1 MKKSKK
7 KINGYLALALSASMT
22 MSGVAA
28 PLAGDADT
36 SNEPV
41 TNTTKTDDL
50 TENNTEK
57 EDEKESLPVA
67 SPSEAT
73 PNTETDEDTDK
84 EEADDTEDKD
94 FVFDD
99 EDQVDEDIEEDKT
112 ETEDEKELDI
122 ADEADEEE
130 TEYPDF
136 GTDEFWAW
144 YKDAEEKELKAWYE
158 SVRTMDTATAS
169 DASKSY
175 PKYDSDLESDFWTWF
190 FDECY
195 SQTDDDYTINF
206 DVLFEYIQNSSY
218 GDVKALL
225 KDMSAMLDIRLMSMV
240 GDLFPENY
248 GTSFTNDGNG
258 SIDNPY
264 VIDSVSD
271 LRYLATYVAM
281 GQDTEDTYY
290 RIKAG
295 TYDLNGVWIPIG
307 FPTNAGGT
315 YIPFKGH
322 ITADSKTYIQNLGF
336 GSSSAIGVSSDIS
349 TRIKQQESL
358 GFFGELGAG
367 ATVEN
372 LNIETKNN
380 TIEGTDNIGILAGK
394 ATDAVIKNCTV
405 SGHVK
410 GEKNVGGI
418 VGLIESTDSSSSG
431 RVSVIE
437 DCKAE
442 NVAVYS
448 TNEKVGLDG
457 AIGGIAGYAKNTS
470 IVDCYVSTN
479 TGSGNHIY
487 GRNSYVGGIAGIQDN
502 SDIYNV
508 HVEKG
513 EIGDKTG
520 YATGG
525 IVGGY
530 AGGKLKVARFSG
542 SVTSPASSNNY
553 SAAFI
558 GARVN
563 NAGFSYGELG
573 DIAYLFADTANK
585 ANTGICG
592 SKLQDDSNYG
602 LDAHIGYW
610 HSSDKK
616 YTLVTGANTDD
627 STDYFYEELERGIL
641 QIKKEAGDTEDFVI
655 NHYTADSSGNPVRG
669 YLLTVNNPKVEG
681 TTAAKITAQIK
692 ESFKPVVTAESQGAF
707 AAGDRIYVT
716 FDMQKEGETYF
727 KFDPDKT
734 KNPYYTYT
742 KYSDFGENETITNG
756 ISSDGGYWITMPS
769 SDAIISADCVKVAN
783 QVDLTPDKVTF
794 EITQT
799 RTGSRENPT
808 IKWTATAKDS
818 NGAVITDVNGNR
830 WQDQDLSKLPEFYIG
845 SNVNGKEND
854 KFNLTW
860 TTANT
865 DNAGIISE
873 PISVN
878 SNVAEKKKKFTINVT
893 DQNVSAIAKKAK
905 ELEDGQKNGNYK
917 DSITTS
923 APYVYHA
930 LVTAVAQSS
939 DSTETNDPPKGYCD
953 IDIRFNVVD
962 NTNVS
967 LQSASLNKS
976 AITYNVERKLTGDRA
991 NPTVEYSI
999 NGEAVG
1005 DTTTTSALTATFN
1018 PDYFTS
1024 NSVNWYLTDANNDPG
1039 KNENV
1044 EADKNVLSDGTLEV
1058 SRTGDYH
1065 ISNLKLSGISKTECS
1080 NAFIKAIV
1088 DDQDSRY
1095 TKELKKV
1102 PSSETSYV
1110 KSLKVTGYDDSNN
1123 AKTDTCSVTVN
1134 FKTVDETE
1142 ILPTKV
1148 DINNKGTI
1156 YGYDIVYTFAG
1167 DKDSAVV
1174 DRKITY
1180 NNAAKDK
1187 VTNGA
1192 GQKLSATVTPNLDT
1206 SKDEYTPYNNEVV
1219 WSLVNPDNTSMVDV
1233 NEVLSI
1239 DSSTGQITVRGYGEG
1254 TDLTDTGY
1262 SPWINRLISEGKLD
1276 GTTIPVRI
1284 VARSAK
1290 DNSLLDTKD
1299 INISFTAVTVGTND
1313 EEGITFDAVYTQ
1325 KVATSLSGTDITS
1338 SSEWSGID
1346 PQMIGA
1352 TSSGSA
1358 EIPVFTVY
1366 DALRENLE
1374 NGIINIIDPLTRA
1387 AVSKNVQINTNA
1399 QWIKDAIAVK
1409 KSGNTAQKIVN
1420 IKAKTTNGTPE
1431 TWIPVTIN
1439 FRYDGTEMTANKL
1452 AGAEELPSGYI
1463 ASPDVVTSET
1473 PTDTYDVDKTS
1484 VKDRTINMN
1493 VVATQGNY
1501 SVNNPGTRKW
1511 SYGIAKLANTTY
1523 SSEGVKEN
1531 DAVYELSGE
1540 LAKYAKVENGY
1551 LVPTKGLWDDVIS
1564 AGETTGTIT
1573 GTITAK
1579 KDIDGKTISDSYKVT
1594 INFRYDKAVLDSHEE
1609 TFDLVYTQDS
1619 LTNAVNSHWSGNDR
1633 VKLSAHITD
1642 DSGKDV
1648 TPVWES
1654 SDLDIV
1660 TVDQDGNVTVNKE
1673 TWIKEIID
1681 NAKEYGNDVH
1691 SGTKTVT
1698 VTAKHP
1704 TSGATADT
1712 CTITVNFRY
1721 DQAILNKKTESYNI
1735 VMTQTSRTNDPS
1747 VSWSGNVYKKLDAKV
1762 FLAPGMNTNP
1772 VWEAEEPEIMKV
1784 DDAGNIIP
1792 VIDSQWMKDIVA
1804 EHKFEGTKVS
1814 AVNVYDKDKKVKD
1827 SCNVTVN
1834 FQYENVEM
1842 SENTKSMD
1850 ITLTASG
1857 NRSNP
1862 TYTITG
1868 NTSAISAI
1876 LNSARDG
1883 ETKVVYSSSDNGLVK
1898 VDENGTIS
1906 LTLPESMT
1914 GSAFTTNASPYIKE
1928 AMKHAYSTSNPYVST
1943 TTAVISASSEDGRMS
1958 DQCNLTLNMK
1968 YIDNTYSS
1976 SGGGGGGGGGSSSGG
1991 GGGSSSSGVTP
2002 GGSVSK
2008 TSKLPDYVVSGTWVQ
2023 NAAGKWLFTGNGRTY
2038 VNEWAAVH
2046 NPYADASKGQSTFDW
2061 FRFDQDGFMLTGWY
2075 TDEKGDTYY
2084 LNPVSDNTLGR
2095 MFTGWNWIKGVDGKE
2110 RCYYFNPNSDGT
2122 RGKLFKSCTTPDG
2135 YTVDET
2141 GAWTINGIVITR

>member
-1 MKKSKK
+1 MKKNKK
-7 KINGYLALALSASMT
+7 KMNGYLALALSASMT
-22 MSGVAA
+22 MSGIAA
-28 PLAGDADT
+28 PLAGDSDT
-36 SNEPV
+36 SNEPI

-50 TENNTEK
+50 SEENSEEK
-57 EDEKESLPVA
+57 DNKKDATPVA
-67 SPSEAT
+67 TPSEAT
-73 PNTETDEDTDK
+73 PDTETDAETDADTTTEK
-84 EEADDTEDKD
+84 SDDLKDQD
-94 FVFDD
+94 FVF
-99 EDQVDEDIEEDKT
+99 
-112 ETEDEKELDI
+112 EDEETVKKED
-122 ADEADEEE
+122 AVTDEKKDETLIDDKAEE
-130 TEYPDF
+130 SEYPDF

-144 YKDAEEKELKAWYE
+144 YKDADEQELKSWYE
-158 SVRTMDTATAS
+158 SIRAEITATAS
-169 DASKSY
+169 DATKDY
-175 PKYDSDLESDFWTWF
+175 PKYDSDLESDFWVWF
-190 FDECY
+190 FGECY
-195 SQTDDDYTINF
+195 SQTDDEYTINY
-206 DVLFEYIQNSSY
+206 DLLFEYIQNASF
-218 GDVKALL
+218 GDVKAFL
-225 KDMSAMLDIRLMSMV
+225 KDMYSMVEIQTMSMV

-248 GTSFTNDGNG
+248 GTNFTNDGNG

-322 ITADSKTYIQNLGF
+322 ITADSKAYIQNLGF
-336 GSSSAIGVSSDIS
+336 GSSSTIGVSSDIS
-349 TRIKQQESL
+349 SRIKQQENL

-418 VGLIESTDSSSSG
+418 VGLIESTDTSSSG

-487 GRNSYVGGIAGIQDN
+487 GRNSYVGGIVGIQEN

-525 IVGGY
+525 VVGGY

-610 HSSDKK
+610 HGSDKK

-627 STDYFYEELERGIL
+627 SSDYFYEELERGIL
-641 QIKKEAGDTEDFVI
+641 QIKKEAGDTEDFII
-655 NHYTADSSGNPVRG
+655 NHFTADSSGNPVRG

-692 ESFKPVVTAESQGAF
+692 ESFKPVVSDESQGAF
-707 AAGDRIYVT
+707 AAGDRIYVS

-727 KFDPDKT
+727 KFDPSKT
-734 KNPYYTYT
+734 QNPYYTYT
-742 KYSDFGENETITNG
+742 KYSDYGESKTIVNG
-756 ISSDGGYWITMPS
+756 MSSDGGYWITMPS
-769 SDAIISADCVKVAN
+769 SDTIISADCVKVAN

-799 RTGSRENPT
+799 RTGSRENPV
-808 IKWTATAKDS
+808 IKWTATAKDN
-818 NGAVITDVNGNR
+818 NGAVITDVNGNK
-830 WQDQDLSKLPEFYIG
+830 WQDQDLSKVPEFYIG

-854 KFNLTW
+854 KFNLIW

-865 DNAGIISE
+865 DNAGIVSE

-893 DQNVSAIAKKAK
+893 DENISAIAKKAK
-905 ELEDGQKNGNYK
+905 ELADGQKTGNYK

-923 APYVYHA
+923 SPYVYHA

-953 IDIRFNVVD
+953 IDIRFNVID
-962 NTNVS
+962 NTNIS
-967 LQSASLNKS
+967 LQNASLNKS
-976 AITYNVERKLTGDRA
+976 SITYNVERKLTGDRA

-1005 DTTTTSALTATFN
+1005 DSSTTSALTATFN
-1018 PDYFTS
+1018 PDYFTNS
-1024 NSVNWYLTDANNDPG
+1024 SVNWYLTEASSDPG

-1058 SRTGDYH
+1058 ARTGDYH
-1065 ISNLKLSGISKTECS
+1065 ISNLKLSGITKSDCS

-1088 DDQDSRY
+1088 DDQDVKY

-1102 PSSETSYV
+1102 PSSQSSYM
-1110 KSLKVTGYDDSNN
+1110 KNLKVTGYDENNN
-1123 AKTDTCSVTVN
+1123 AKTDTCAVTVN

-1142 ILPTKV
+1142 IMPTKV
-1148 DINNKGTI
+1148 EIDNKGTI

-1167 DKDSAVV
+1167 DKNSSVV

-1180 NNAAKDK
+1180 SNAAKDK
-1187 VTNGA
+1187 VSNGN

-1206 SKDEYTPYNNEVV
+1206 SKDEYNPYNNEVV

-1233 NEVLSI
+1233 NEILSI

-1254 TDLTDTGY
+1254 ADLTDMSY
-1262 SPWINRLISEGKLD
+1262 SPWINSLISEGKLD
-1276 GTTIPVRI
+1276 GTTVPVRV

-1290 DNSLLDTKD
+1290 DNSLVDTKD
-1299 INISFTAVTVGTND
+1299 INISFTAVTVGTDD
-1313 EEGITFDAVYTQ
+1313 EEGLSFDAVYTQ
-1325 KVATSLSGTDITS
+1325 KVATSLSDTDIIA
-1338 SSEWSGID
+1338 SSEWGGID

-1352 TSSGSA
+1352 SSSGSA

-1366 DALRENLE
+1366 DALRENIE
-1374 NGIINIIDPLTRA
+1374 NGIINIIDPLARG

-1399 QWIKDAIAVK
+1399 QWIKDAIAVRK
-1409 KSGNTAQKIVN
+1409 NGNKAQKVVN

-1452 AGAEELPSGYI
+1452 ANEEELPSGYV
-1463 ASPDVVTSET
+1463 ASPDTITSDT
-1473 PTDTYDVDKTS
+1473 PTDTYDIDKAS
-1484 VKDRTINMN
+1484 VKDRTINLN

-1511 SYGIAKLANTTY
+1511 SYGLAKLNNTTY
-1523 SSEGVKEN
+1523 SSEGVKDD
-1531 DAVYELSGE
+1531 DAVYELSGD
-1540 LAKYAKVENGY
+1540 LAKYAKIENGY

-1564 AGETTGTIT
+1564 AGETTGSVS
-1573 GTITAK
+1573 GTVTAK
-1579 KDIDGKTISDSYKVT
+1579 KDIDGKTTSDSYKVN

-1619 LTNAVNSHWSGNDR
+1619 LTNAENAHWTGNDR
-1633 VKLSAHITD
+1633 IKLNAHITD

-1654 SDLDIV
+1654 SDPDIV

-1673 TWIKEIID
+1673 TWIKEIIN
-1681 NAKEYGNDVH
+1681 NAKAYDNDVH

-1712 CTITVNFRY
+1712 CSITVNFRY
-1721 DQAILNKKTESYNI
+1721 DQAILNKKTESYDI
-1735 VMTQTSRTNDPS
+1735 VMTQTSRTNNPS
-1747 VSWSGNVYKKLDAKV
+1747 VSWSGNIYKKLDAKV

-1784 DDAGNIIP
+1784 DEAGNIIP
-1792 VIDSQWMKDIVA
+1792 VIDAQWMKDIVS
-1804 EHKFEGTKVS
+1804 EHKFAGTKVS
-1814 AVNVYDKDKKVKD
+1814 AINVYDRDKNVKD

-1842 SENTKSMD
+1842 SENAKNMEL
-1850 ITLTASG
+1850 TLTASG

-1868 NTSAISAI
+1868 NTSSISAV

-1883 ETKVVYSSSDNGLVK
+1883 ETKVVYKSSDNGLVT
-1898 VDENGTIS
+1898 VDENGNITFV
-1906 LTLPESMT
+1906 LPESMT
-1914 GSAFTTNASPYIKE
+1914 GSSFTTNASAFIKE
-1928 AMKHAYSTSNPYVST
+1928 AMKHSYTASNPYVST
-1943 TTAVISASSEDGRMS
+1943 TTAVISASSEDGRMA
-1958 DQCNLTLNMK
+1958 DQCNLTLNLK

-2046 NPYADASKGQSTFDW
+2046 NPYADASIGQSTFDW
-2061 FRFDQDGFMLTGWY
+2061 FRFDKDGFMITGWY

-2095 MFTGWNWIKGVDGKE
+2095 MFTGWNWIKGEDGKE

-2122 RGKLFKSCTTPDG
+2122 KGKLFKNCNTPDG
-2135 YTVDET
+2135 YTVDEN

>member
-1 MKKSKK
+1 MKKNKK
-7 KINGYLALALSASMT
+7 KMNGYLALALSASMT
-22 MSGVAA
+22 MSGIAA
-28 PLAGDADT
+28 PLAGDSDT
-36 SNEPV
+36 SNEPI
-41 TNTTKTDDL
+41 TNTTKTDDSSE
-50 TENNTEK
+50 ENSEEK
-57 EDEKESLPVA
+57 DNKKDATPVA
-67 SPSEAT
+67 TPSEAT
-73 PNTETDEDTDK
+73 PDTETDKNEETDADTTT
-84 EEADDTEDKD
+84 ENSDDLKDQD
-94 FVFDD
+94 FVF
-99 EDQVDEDIEEDKT
+99 
-112 ETEDEKELDI
+112 EDEETVKKED
-122 ADEADEEE
+122 AVTDEKKDETLIDDKAEE
-130 TEYPDF
+130 SEYPDF

-144 YKDAEEKELKAWYE
+144 YKDADEKELKSWYE
-158 SVRTMDTATAS
+158 SIRTEITATAS
-169 DASKSY
+169 DATKDY
-175 PKYDSDLESDFWTWF
+175 PKYDSDLESDFWVWF
-190 FDECY
+190 FGECY
-195 SQTDDDYTINF
+195 SETDDEYTINY
-206 DVLFEYIQNSSY
+206 DLLFEYIQNASF
-218 GDVKALL
+218 GDVKAFL
-225 KDMSAMLDIRLMSMV
+225 KDMSSMLEIQTMSMV

-248 GTSFTNDGNG
+248 GTNFTNDGNG

-322 ITADSKTYIQNLGF
+322 ITADSKAYIQNLGF
-336 GSSSAIGVSSDIS
+336 GSSSTIGVSSDIS
-349 TRIKQQESL
+349 SRIKQQENL

-418 VGLIESTDSSSSG
+418 VGLIESTDTSSSG

-487 GRNSYVGGIAGIQDN
+487 GRNSYVGGIVGIQEN

-525 IVGGY
+525 VVGGY

-610 HSSDKK
+610 HGSDKK

-627 STDYFYEELERGIL
+627 SSDYFYEELERGIL
-641 QIKKEAGDTEDFVI
+641 QIKKEAGDTEDFII
-655 NHYTADSSGNPVRG
+655 NHFTADSSGNPVRG

-692 ESFKPVVTAESQGAF
+692 ESFKPVVSDESQGAF
-707 AAGDRIYVT
+707 AAGDRIYVS

-727 KFDPDKT
+727 KFDPSKT
-734 KNPYYTYT
+734 QNPYYTYT
-742 KYSDFGENETITNG
+742 KYGDYGESETIVNG

-769 SDAIISADCVKVAN
+769 SDTIISADCVKVAN
-783 QVDLTPDKVTF
+783 QVDLTPDKVTL

-799 RTGSRENPT
+799 RTGSRENPV
-808 IKWTATAKDS
+808 IKWTATAKDN
-818 NGAVITDVNGNR
+818 NGAVITDVNGNK
-830 WQDQDLSKLPEFYIG
+830 WQDQDLSKVPEFYIG

-854 KFNLTW
+854 KFNLIW

-865 DNAGIISE
+865 DNAGIVSE
-873 PISVN
+873 PITVN

-893 DQNVSAIAKKAK
+893 DENVSAIAKKAK
-905 ELEDGQKNGNYK
+905 ELADGQKAGNYK

-923 APYVYHA
+923 SPYVYHA

-962 NTNVS
+962 NTNIS
-967 LQSASLNKS
+967 LQNASLNKS
-976 AITYNVERKLTGDRA
+976 AITYNVERKLTGDRS

-1005 DTTTTSALTATFN
+1005 DSSTTSALTATFN
-1018 PDYFTS
+1018 PDYFTNS
-1024 NSVNWYLTDANNDPG
+1024 SVNWYLTEASSDPG

-1058 SRTGDYH
+1058 ARTGDYH
-1065 ISNLKLSGISKTECS
+1065 ISNLKLSGITKSDCS

-1088 DDQDSRY
+1088 DDQDVKY

-1102 PSSETSYV
+1102 PSSQSSYM
-1110 KSLKVTGYDDSNN
+1110 KNLKVTGYDENNN

-1142 ILPTKV
+1142 IMPTKV
-1148 DINNKGTI
+1148 EIDNKGTI

-1167 DKDSAVV
+1167 DKNSSVV

-1180 NNAAKDK
+1180 SNAAKDK
-1187 VTNGA
+1187 VSNGN

-1206 SKDEYTPYNNEVV
+1206 SKDEYNPYNNEVV

-1233 NEVLSI
+1233 NEILSI

-1254 TDLTDTGY
+1254 ADLTDMSY
-1262 SPWINRLISEGKLD
+1262 SPWINGLISEGKLD
-1276 GTTIPVRI
+1276 GTTVPVRV

-1290 DNSLLDTKD
+1290 DNSLVDTKD
-1299 INISFTAVTVGTND
+1299 INISFTAVTVGTDD
-1313 EEGITFDAVYTQ
+1313 EEGLSFDAVYTQ
-1325 KVATSLSGTDITS
+1325 KVATSLSDTDIIA

-1352 TSSGSA
+1352 SSSGSA

-1366 DALRENLE
+1366 DALRENIE
-1374 NGIINIIDPLTRA
+1374 NGIINIIDPLARG

-1399 QWIKDAIAVK
+1399 QWIKDAIAVRK
-1409 KSGNTAQKIVN
+1409 NGNKAQKVVN

-1452 AGAEELPSGYI
+1452 ANEEELPSGYV
-1463 ASPDVVTSET
+1463 ASPDTITSDT
-1473 PTDTYDVDKTS
+1473 PTDTYDIDKAS
-1484 VKDRTINMN
+1484 VKDRTINLN

-1511 SYGIAKLANTTY
+1511 SYGLAKLNNTTY
-1523 SSEGVKEN
+1523 SSEGVKDD
-1531 DAVYELSGE
+1531 DAVYELSGD
-1540 LAKYAKVENGY
+1540 LAKYAKIENGY

-1564 AGETTGTIT
+1564 AGETTGSVS
-1573 GTITAK
+1573 GTVTAK
-1579 KDIDGKTISDSYKVT
+1579 KDIDGKTTSDSYKVN

-1619 LTNAVNSHWSGNDR
+1619 LTNAENAHWTGNDR
-1633 VKLSAHITD
+1633 IKLNAHITD

-1654 SDLDIV
+1654 SDPDIV

-1673 TWIKEIID
+1673 TWIKEIIN
-1681 NAKEYGNDVH
+1681 NAKAYDNDVH

-1712 CTITVNFRY
+1712 CSITVNFRY
-1721 DQAILNKKTESYNI
+1721 DQAILNKKTESYDI
-1735 VMTQTSRTNDPS
+1735 VMTQTSRTNNPS
-1747 VSWSGNVYKKLDAKV
+1747 VSWSGNIYKKLDAKV

-1784 DDAGNIIP
+1784 DEAGNIIP
-1792 VIDSQWMKDIVA
+1792 VIDAQWMKDIVS
-1804 EHKFEGTKVS
+1804 EHKFAGTKVS
-1814 AVNVYDKDKKVKD
+1814 AINVYDRDKNVKD

-1842 SENTKSMD
+1842 SENAKNMEL
-1850 ITLTASG
+1850 TLTASG

-1868 NTSAISAI
+1868 NTSSISAV

-1883 ETKVVYSSSDNGLVK
+1883 ETKVVYESSDNGLVT
-1898 VDENGTIS
+1898 VDENGNITFV
-1906 LTLPESMT
+1906 LPESMT
-1914 GSAFTTNASPYIKE
+1914 GSAFTTNASAFIKE
-1928 AMKHAYSTSNPYVST
+1928 AMKHSYTASNPYVST
-1943 TTAVISASSEDGRMS
+1943 TTAVISASSEDGRMA
-1958 DQCNLTLNMK
+1958 DQCNLTLNLK

-1976 SGGGGGGGGGSSSGG
+1976 SGGGGGGGSSSGG

-2046 NPYADASKGQSTFDW
+2046 NPYADASIGQSTFDW
-2061 FRFDQDGFMLTGWY
+2061 FRFDKDGFMITGWY

-2095 MFTGWNWIKGVDGKE
+2095 MFTGWNWIKGEDGKE

-2122 RGKLFKSCTTPDG
+2122 KGKLFKNCNTPDG
-2135 YTVDET
+2135 YTVDEN